1 MKGRYENLALLTD
14 LYQLTMAQGYFLLGM
29 GQRQA
34 CFHLFFRKKPFQGQ
48 YAIACGLGLFLDF
61 FENFSY
67 SAEDTEYL
75 ASLKAPDGSF
85 LFKPEFLKYLQQL
98 KFSCAIAAAPEGSV
112 IFPYEPFVRVT
123 GPLLQCQLLE
133 TPLLN
138 FFNFSTLIATKA
150 SRIATAA
157 LGDQLVEFGLRRAQ
171 GVDGALTASRA
182 AYIGGVDSTS
192 NTLAGKLYSIP
203 VSGTQAHS
211 WIMAHSSEEQAFENF
226 AQVAPNNCSFL
237 IDTYNSIEGAKKA
250 IAITKK
256 LEKQNIKVLALRLD
270 SGDLVDLSQRIRDL
284 LDANHLKHIKLMATN
299 ELDEFVIQELKSKGA
314 KINIWGVGTHLVTAK
329 NQPSL
334 DGVYKLAA
342 IENSH
347 GIWERKLKISDSPSK
362 MTDPGILQVK
372 RAMYQ
377 GMYVADVLFDQEL
390 YQHEPTLC
398 ALRENADQIV
408 TLNPSW
414 QLKNLLEPVVHQG
427 KRVCEKESLD
437 KIRQRR
443 ERELLCLHDSI
454 KALTPSMSYP
464 VYLEKHLSDYKMQL
478 IHSMN

>member
-1 MKGRYENLALLTD
+1 MD
-14 LYQLTMAQGYFLLGM
+14 
-29 GQRQA
+29 
-34 CFHLFFRKKPFQGQ
+34 
-48 YAIACGLGLFLDF
+48 
-61 FENFSY
+61 
-67 SAEDTEYL
+67 YL
-75 ASLKAPDGSF
+75 ASLKAPDGSS

-98 KFSCAIAAAPEGSV
+98 KFSCDIAAAPEGSV

-123 GPLLQCQLLE
+123 GSLLQCQLLE

-270 SGDLVDLSQRIRDL
+270 SGDLVDLSWRIRDL
-284 LDANHLKHIKLMATN
+284 LDANQLKHMKLMATN

-342 IENSH
+342 IQNSH

-372 RAMYQ
+372 RALHQ
-377 GMYVADVLFDQEL
+377 GMYVADVVLDKEL
-390 YQHEPTLC
+390 SQQEPTLC

-408 TLNPSW
+408 AVNPLW
-414 QLKNLLEPVVHQG
+414 QLKDLLEPVVHQG

-437 KIRQRR
+437 KIRHRR
-443 ERELLCLHDSI
+443 EHELLCIQDSI

-464 VYLEKHLSDYKMQL
+464 VYLEKHLSDFKTQL